1 MLELMLMPV
10 VILVAVLSLFIAGYL
25 FSRNYIKVS
34 PNAVAVLSGRRRKLP
49 DGRIVG
55 YRMIKGGAALR
66 IPLLEKVEY
75 LSLNVMT
82 IPLEIKRAYT
92 VKGVPMMVKA
102 VANVKIRSDDTSLQA
117 AAERFLGMS
126 ADQIQRV
133 IFQTLEGHL
142 RSILGTLTVEEINS
156 DRQSFAQKLTSEAAA
171 DLEKMGLGVDVLTI
185 QEISDE
191 EEYLNALGKRRTA
204 EVKRDATIGEAE
216 ATRDSKIK
224 SAQALQE
231 GEKAR
236 FTADAEIAQSQRD
249 FLIRQAQYQAE
260 VETQKATAAQAG
272 PLSLAKSRQLVVA
285 EEVKVERQRTQEL
298 ISVQEQEVLRKQ
310 KELEATVIKP
320 AEAERQSAIVRA
332 EAARQSAILEAEGRR
347 SAVIAMAEAE
357 QEKLRKEGAGRA
369 AAIEA
374 EGRAEAAKVEAIG
387 LAQAKAIEA
396 QGVAEATAILKKAE
410 AWKQF
415 NDAARLQTI
424 LEKLPAIIQSSS
436 AVFGAVAAP
445 LGNIDKVVVI
455 DQGGGGDRIRPRAP
469 GAHQPDA
476 GVQPAAA
483 AGGARNQPAGPAA
496 AEPGSRAGS
505 PPGDDREAIAAAS
518 ARGRPPGVHPPPAA
532 GTAGSPSFRASFLEL
547 SAVQNRICPGCVEP
561 GEHEHIPGGRSCGGR
576 GAGSAHR
583 GRRPRRLRCALPAP
597 APGRVPLRAAH
608 DRGAER
614 RRRRR
619 AGRVRG
625 GDRGRGPVRS
635 RAGDGRVVAVRRR
648 QEPAPPTAG
657 PGPATGVPRSR

>member
-1 MLELMLMPV
+1 MLMPV
-10 VILVAVLSLFIAGYL
+10 VILVAVLSLLIAAHL

-34 PNAVAVLSGRRRKLP
+34 PNVVAVFSGRRRKLA
-49 DGRIVG
+49 DGRVVG

-285 EEVKVERQRTQEL
+285 EEVKVDRQRTQEM

-332 EAARQSAILEAEGRR
+332 EGAKQSAILEAEGRR
-347 SAVIAMAEAE
+347 SAMIAMAEAE
-357 QEKLRKEGAGRA
+357 QQKLHKEGAGRA

-436 AVFGAVAAP
+436 AVFGAVAAA

-455 DQGGGGDRIRPRAP
+455 DQGGGGAN
-469 GAHQPDA
+469 GASS
-476 GVQPAAA
+476 GLERL
-483 AGGARNQPAGPAA
+483 ART
-496 AEPGSRAGS
+496 S
-505 PPGDDREAIAAAS
+505 PTMVFNLLQQLEALGISVPNLLQNIGAS
-518 ARGRPPGVHPPPAA
+518 A
-532 GTAGSPSFRASFLEL
+532 
-547 SAVQNRICPGCVEP
+547 
-561 GEHEHIPGGRSCGGR
+561 IPTDK
-576 GAGSAHR
+576 
-583 GRRPRRLRCALPAP
+583 P
-597 APGRVPLRAAH
+597 
-608 DRGAER
+608 
-614 RRRRR
+614 
-619 AGRVRG
+619 
-625 GDRGRGPVRS
+625 
-635 RAGDGRVVAVRRR
+635 
-648 QEPAPPTAG
+648 
-657 PGPATGVPRSR
+657 